1 MNYYE
6 TTTCSRLLEVIYISA
21 SWLLLA
27 ADSEFVSRVFEDVY
41 SCLKKSLFI
50 TSSSLRD
57 NSTVVLHDAF
67 ERKKQKTSFH
77 MMLRFVGNERGVM
90 WSTLLFG
97 VWGGL
102 Y

>member
-1 MNYYE
+1 MNYYK
-6 TTTCSRLLEVIYISA
+6 TIACSRLLEVINFSA

-27 ADSEFVSRVFEDVY
+27 SDSEFVSRVFEDVY
-41 SCLKKSLFI
+41 SCLRSLFI
-50 TSSSLRD
+50 ISSSLRD

-67 ERKKQKTSFH
+67 EGKKHHS

-97 VWGGL
+97 LWGGL